1 MKHLLFNSI
10 NSLSQIALLG
20 LFCLLYFMPLQS
32 VAQDGCQRIISQSP
46 YITYQLDYLG
56 LQDCIV
62 GASRYDKALNVAN
75 TGGLFDPDK
84 QIIESLNANLWI
96 TSNWTKQ
103 ALFDEIK
110 PLVGKALRLDSFESM
125 SQIESN
131 LSLILQTLGR
141 TDLQMKVDEFA
152 RNWRSQAKAI
162 NAQGQRVL
170 LISSCSGQPYAFG
183 QKSYLTDL
191 FTQAGFKVVG
201 DNPRITH
208 LPITKNANA
217 LEQLIAKTQ
226 PDTVFI
232 FEQTLSKACRLV
244 SLPKQTT
251 IVTLDGQDFLQP
263 APTLLLGLDKLH
275 KNPMWRLKGATP

>member
-1 MKHLLFNSI
+1 MKNQLFNYI
-10 NSLSQIALLG
+10 NSLPRIALLT
-20 LFCLLYFMPLQS
+20 LFCFMPLQAI
-32 VAQDGCQRIISQSP
+32 AQDRCQRIISQSP
-46 YITYQLDYLG
+46 YITHQLNYLG

-84 QIIESLNANLWI
+84 QIIESLNADLWI

-103 ALFDEIK
+103 ALFNEIK
-110 PLVGKALRLDSFESM
+110 PFVGKALRLDSFESM

-141 TDLQMKVDEFA
+141 TDLQVKVDDFA
-152 RNWRSQAKAI
+152 QNWRSQAKAI
-162 NAQGQRVL
+162 NAQGQRAL

-201 DNPRITH
+201 ENPRIIH
-208 LPITKNANA
+208 LPITQNTNA

-232 FEQTLSKACRLV
+232 FEQSLSNACRLV
-244 SLPKQTT
+244 SLPKQTA
-251 IVTLDGQDFLQP
+251 IVTLDGHNFLQP
-263 APTLLLGLDKLH
+263 APSLLLGLEKLH
-275 KNPMWRLKGATP
+275 KNLMWRIKGPTP

>member
-1 MKHLLFNSI
+1 MKHLIFNLI
-10 NSLSQIALLG
+10 NSSLRIALLG
-20 LFCLLYFMPLQS
+20 LFCVMPLQA
-32 VAQDGCQRIISQSP
+32 VAEDGCQRIISQSP
-46 YITYQLDYLG
+46 YITHQLDFLD
-56 LQDCIV
+56 LKECIV
-62 GASRYDKALNVAN
+62 GASRYDKALNVTN

-84 QIIESLNANLWI
+84 QIIESLSADLWI

-103 ALFDEIK
+103 TLFDEIK
-110 PLVGKALRLDSFESM
+110 PLAGKALRLDSFESM

-141 TDLQMKVDEFA
+141 TDLQMKVDDFA

-162 NAQGQRVL
+162 NAQGQRAL

-201 DNPRITH
+201 ENPRITH

-232 FEQTLSKACRLV
+232 FEQTLSNACRLV

-251 IVTLDGQDFLQP
+251 IVTLDGHDFLQP
-263 APTLLLGLDKLH
+263 APTLLQGLDKLH

>member
-1 MKHLLFNSI
+1 MKLLSFNSI
-10 NSLSQIALLG
+10 NSLSRIALLG
-20 LFCLLYFMPLQS
+20 LFCLMPLQA

-46 YITYQLDYLG
+46 YITHQLDYLG
-56 LQDCIV
+56 LKECIV

-84 QIIESLNANLWI
+84 QIIESLNADLWI

-103 ALFDEIK
+103 ALFDEIT

-141 TDLQMKVDEFA
+141 TDLQVKVDDFA

-191 FTQAGFKVVG
+191 FTLAGFKVAG
-201 DNPRITH
+201 ENPRITH
-208 LPITKNANA
+208 LPITQNANA

-232 FEQTLSKACRLV
+232 FEQTLSNACRLL
-244 SLPKQTT
+244 SLPKHTT
-251 IVTLDGQDFLQP
+251 IVTLDGHDFLQP
-263 APTLLLGLDKLH
+263 APTLLLGLEKLH
-275 KNPMWRLKGATP
+275 KNPMWRLKGPTP

>member
-1 MKHLLFNSI
+1 MKNQLFNYI
-10 NSLSQIALLG
+10 NSLPRIALLT
-20 LFCLLYFMPLQS
+20 LFCFMPLQAI
-32 VAQDGCQRIISQSP
+32 AQDGCQRIISQSP
-46 YITYQLDYLG
+46 YITHQLNYLG

-84 QIIESLNANLWI
+84 EIIESLNADLWI

-110 PLVGKALRLDSFESM
+110 PFAGKALRLDSFESM

-141 TDLQMKVDEFA
+141 TDLQVKVDDFA
-152 RNWRSQAKAI
+152 QNWRSQAKAI
-162 NAQGQRVL
+162 NAQGQRAL
-170 LISSCSGQPYAFG
+170 LISSCSGQPYFFG

-201 DNPRITH
+201 ENPRITH
-208 LPITKNANA
+208 LPITQNTNA

-232 FEQTLSKACRLV
+232 FEQSLSNACRLV

-251 IVTLDGQDFLQP
+251 IVTLDGHDFLQP
-263 APTLLLGLDKLH
+263 APSLLLGLEKLH
-275 KNPMWRLKGATP
+275 KNLMWRIKGPTP